1 MLLPTMWLL
10 LTGSLVRRPSGLSLL
25 SGRKV
30 PPALRGLTG
39 HKAHRVFKVWL
50 ALPVLTVH
58 RGHRAFKAQQVPM
71 VLTGGSWHAPRQR

>member
-30 PPALRGLTG
+30 TPALRGLTG

-58 RGHRAFKAQQVPM
+58 RGHRAFKAQRVTPGIQGRKAHRV
-71 VLTGGSWHAPRQR
+71 